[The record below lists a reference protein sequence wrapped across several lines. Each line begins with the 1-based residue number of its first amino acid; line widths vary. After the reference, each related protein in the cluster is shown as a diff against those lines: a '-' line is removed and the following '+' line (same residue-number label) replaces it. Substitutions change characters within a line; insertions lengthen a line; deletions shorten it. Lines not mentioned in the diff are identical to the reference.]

1 MSFLNYQKY
10 QCPPKANKNIK
21 ITLKTIRQI
30 HPYKFEKKKQIER
43 LKKKNKKNEKRIG
56 WPKLKIVLKKQFSKN
71 K

>member
-43 LKKKNKKNEKRIG
+43 LKKKTRKMKNE
-56 WPKLKIVLKKQFSKN
+56 
-71 K
+71 